1 MTPAEARETA
11 AAPVR
16 IRRILVAVDSSA
28 HGRAA
33 LETAAW
39 LGDRLDAEIEALHVE
54 DADLVRL
61 AELPF
66 GREFLLGSGEPRT
79 FDVTVMEERV
89 RSARFRAQHVFR
101 TVSAHVRVHTRFRV
115 QRGSV
120 IAELV
125 AAAAEA
131 DLVILGMS
139 SESVPGRRLGRT
151 ALAVAERAKISVLLL
166 RAGAALSG
174 RPLVCYDGAPDA
186 ARALA
191 IARQI
196 ALRDE
201 PVRVLV
207 VAADDARGQA
217 LRAEAEA
224 SLWAGGF
231 AAAFTAARSVR
242 PAELC
247 SLCARAGADM
257 LAIGAGNALIS
268 GPERA
273 ALLEQI
279 GCPVLIVR

>member
-1 MTPAEARETA
+1 MTPAEAA
-11 AAPVR
+11 GPAAPGP

-28 HGRAA
+28 NGRAA

-39 LGDRLDAEIEALHVE
+39 LADRLDAEIEAIHVE
-54 DADLVRL
+54 DVNLVRL
-61 AELPF
+61 AGLPI
-66 GREFLLGSGEPRT
+66 GREFRLGSGEAQL

-89 RSARFRAQHVFR
+89 RSARFRAQHAFR
-101 TVSAHVRVHTRFRV
+101 AVSTQLHVRSHFRV

-120 IAELV
+120 AAELV

-139 SESVPGRRLGRT
+139 SEAVPGRRLGRT
-151 ALAVAERAKISVLLL
+151 ALAVAEQARTSVLLL
-166 RAGAALSG
+166 RAGAAMAG
-174 RPLVCYDGAPDA
+174 RPLVCYDGAPEA

-191 IARQI
+191 LARQI
-196 ALRDE
+196 ARRDE

-207 VAADDARGQA
+207 VAEDPAREQA

-224 SLWAGGF
+224 ALRAGGF
-231 AAAFTAARSVR
+231 APVFSAARALR
-242 PAELC
+242 PAEIC
-247 SLCARAGADM
+247 SLCVRAGADALM
-257 LAIGAGNALIS
+257 IGAGNALIV

-273 ALLEQI
+273 ALLERI